1 MTAPDADTQGEA
13 LGEHPDEPH
22 GGALGQRLNALR
34 AAVLGANDGIVSTAG
49 VVLGVA
55 GATTDKQPV
64 LIAGVAAL
72 VAGAV
77 SMALGEYVSVSSQ
90 RDSERALVEK
100 ERRELLETPDAE
112 LEELIGLYQERGLSR
127 ATATTVAEE
136 LTAKDALRAHL
147 DVELGIDPDEFVSP
161 TVAAVSSAISFVVG
175 GLLPVLA
182 VVLAPGSWRV
192 QITYVAVLL
201 ALAVTGALGARMGG
215 APAGRASLRVVV
227 GGAVGLLL
235 TFYVGRLFG
244 AAI

>member
-1 MTAPDADTQGEA
+1 MTTPDAHTQRDA

-22 GGALGQRLNALR
+22 GGALSQRLNALR

-100 ERRELLETPDAE
+100 ERRELHESPDAE
-112 LEELIGLYQERGLSR
+112 LEELIGLYEKRGLSR
-127 ATATTVAEE
+127 STATTVAEE
-136 LTAKDALRAHL
+136 LTAADALRAHL
-147 DVELGIDPDEFVSP
+147 DIELGIDPDEFVSP
-161 TVAAVSSAISFVVG
+161 TVAAISSAISFVIG

-182 VVLAPGSWRV
+182 VILAPGAWSV

-215 APAGRASLRVVV
+215 APAGRAALRVVV
-227 GGAVGLLL
+227 GGAIGLLL
-235 TFYVGRLFG
+235 TFSVGRLFG

>member
-1 MTAPDADTQGEA
+1 MS
-13 LGEHPDEPH
+13 EHTDEPH
-22 GGALGQRLNALR
+22 RGSLSQRLNALR

-55 GATTDKQPV
+55 GATTDQQPI

-100 ERRELLETPDAE
+100 ERRELEQMPDEE
-112 LEELIGLYQERGLSR
+112 LEELIGLFEQRGLSR
-127 ATATTVAEE
+127 HTATTVAEE
-136 LTAKDALRAHL
+136 LTKKDALRAHL

-161 TVAAVSSAISFVVG
+161 TVAGVSSAASFVVG

-182 VVLAPGSWRV
+182 VVLTPASLRV
-192 QITYVAVLL
+192 IVTYVAVLV
-201 ALAVTGALGARMGG
+201 ALGITGALGARMGG
-215 APAGRASLRVVV
+215 APAGRAALRVMI
-227 GGAVGLLL
+227 GGAIGLLL
-235 TFYVGRLFG
+235 TFWIGRG
-244 AAI
+244 IGGIV

>member
-1 MTAPDADTQGEA
+1 MS
-13 LGEHPDEPH
+13 EHTDEPH
-22 GGALGQRLNALR
+22 RGSLSQRLNALR

-55 GATTDKQPV
+55 GATTDQQPI

-100 ERRELLETPDAE
+100 ERRELEQMPDEE
-112 LEELIGLYQERGLSR
+112 LEELIGLFEQRGLSR
-127 ATATTVAEE
+127 HTATTVAEE
-136 LTAKDALRAHL
+136 LTKKDALRAHL

-161 TVAAVSSAISFVVG
+161 TVAGVSSAASFVVG

-182 VVLAPGSWRV
+182 VVLTPASLRV
-192 QITYVAVLL
+192 IVTYVAVLV
-201 ALAVTGALGARMGG
+201 ALGITGALGARMGG
-215 APAGRASLRVVV
+215 APAGRASLRVMI
-227 GGAVGLLL
+227 GGALGLLL
-235 TFYVGRLFG
+235 TFWIGRG
-244 AAI
+244 IGGVV